1 MSVGRRLAGLLGR
14 RLVRRAVVGNRRRPR
29 RGPRQAGRAP
39 GLRLGY
45 QPRDD
50 ACPDPGEIVWTWVPY
65 EDDPSQGKDRPVLL
79 VGRDGDQLV
88 GVALTS
94 QDHDH
99 DAADE
104 ARHGRTWVDIGSGDW
119 DAQRRPSEARVDRLL
134 PIDPHQVRR
143 EGATLDRS
151 RFDAVVAALRQH
163 LPGRDSGPRRDMR
176 RDRPG

>member
-14 RLVRRAVVGNRRRPR
+14 RLVRRAVVGTRRRPR
-29 RGPRQAGRAP
+29 RRPARTSRAP

-50 ACPDPGEIVWTWVPY
+50 GSPDPGEIVWTWVAY

-79 VGRDGDQLV
+79 VGRDGDQLI
-88 GVALTS
+88 GLALTS
-94 QDHDH
+94 QDHDR

-119 DAQRRPSEARVDRLL
+119 DAQRRPSEVRVDRLL
-134 PIDPHQVRR
+134 HIDPDQVRR

-163 LPGRDSGPRRDMR
+163 LPPQ
-176 RDRPG
+176 